1 MLKRTSV
8 VDSIIVDSLQFSSL
22 IELGDSSC
30 IQGGNRALAV
40 QREREVFF
48 GYDGD
53 YSRYSIFSE
62 EIPIPPLT
70 EWITMEHYQCP
81 GANIKVGNIR
91 ILGVSSSSIVHVGN
105 SCSVHMESRV
115 KHIRQLESA
124 REKRNDGGGGVTS
137 GEG

>member
-8 VDSIIVDSLQFSSL
+8 VNSLIVDSLQFSSL

-48 GYDGD
+48 GNEGD
-53 YSRYSIFSE
+53 YSKYLIFSE
-62 EIPIPPLT
+62 QIPIPPIT
-70 EWITMEHYQCP
+70 EWIAMEHYHCP

-91 ILGVSSSSIVHVGN
+91 ILGVSAASIVHVGN

-124 REKRNDGGGGVTS
+124 REKRKAGGEPATD
-137 GEG
+137 EG